1 MDVHDRQTSS
11 LLISIKT
18 INFFLGGYDFK
29 ICSFHPILSSY
40 ISYILYFEAAF
51 VGHAVKQRISGS
63 FVKSRSFRVK
73 QRNFPGAF
81 FRELSSKR
89 SHRYPA
95 TSGVT
100 FWSRDTSGMFFFLKL
115 PFIGVK
121 KRLNWLL
128 NTLKYGWLQMYSYFI
143 SIFRDTSKLSHISN
157 RVEDDGWDKMLKWRW
172 SSQVLTVA
180 VRVACLQG
188 TLCGVPISIRPL
200 TTTPTTWKTT
210 PLKNKSTVKVHP
222 GFPSKN
228 SKFGLLP
235 NVIPLY
241 PTRVYEGWVSST
253 SFTILYLRTCFLM
266 MWERQMYIW
275 QKSFFRFP
283 LLWSYNSHTGDTPF
297 RRYLEYPCTSCNM

>member
-11 LLISIKT
+11 LLISKKT
-18 INFFLGGYDFK
+18 HQLFSWWLWFQDLFFSSHTF
-29 ICSFHPILSSY
+29 IL
-40 ISYILYFEAAF
+40 YILYFEAAF

-100 FWSRDTSGMFFFLKL
+100 FWSRDTSGMFFSLKL
-115 PFIGVK
+115 PFIGPVK

-210 PLKNKSTVKVHP
+210 PLK
-222 GFPSKN
+222 KN
-228 SKFGLLP
+228 QLSKFTL
-235 NVIPLY
+235 
-241 PTRVYEGWVSST
+241 VSPAKTQNSD
-253 SFTILYLRTCFLM
+253 CFPM
-266 MWERQMYIW
+266 
-275 QKSFFRFP
+275 
-283 LLWSYNSHTGDTPF
+283 
-297 RRYLEYPCTSCNM
+297 